1 MIDNIS
7 IFNQVLEYNERTAR
21 KASIQERRL
30 RQLARIGKAL
40 ASPRRLELLD
50 LICQAERSV
59 EQLADETGMSVA
71 NTSQH
76 LRALHEAN
84 LVESTREG
92 RFVVYGLADVLV
104 SDFYRSFRLLAEDR
118 LSEIERIRQRFF
130 SGGNDLTGLD
140 RDTLLKRV
148 KQGEVIVID
157 VRPVKEYRTAH
168 IRQAVSI
175 PLQELGHRLAELPR
189 GKTIVAYCRGQYCA
203 LAAEAVQL
211 LTEHGFRAQRLE
223 DSVDDWRARGLPLDV
238 TAKDLPT
245 SRPNDG

>member
-1 MIDNIS
+1 M
-7 IFNQVLEYNERTAR
+7 RTALQG
-21 KASIQERRL
+21 KRRFKNDVYA
-30 RQLARIGKAL
+30 QLARIGKAL

-59 EQLADETGMSVA
+59 EQLAEETGMSVA

-76 LRALHEAN
+76 LRTLHEAN
-84 LVESTREG
+84 LVESRREG

-130 SGGNDLTGLD
+130 SGGNELTGLD

-157 VRPVKEYRTAH
+157 VRPVKEYQTAH
-168 IRQAVSI
+168 IRTAVSI
-175 PLQELGHRLAELPR
+175 PLQELGQRLAELPR
-189 GKTIVAYCRGQYCA
+189 GKTIVAYCRGPYCA
-203 LAAEAVQL
+203 LAEEAVQL
-211 LTEHGFRAQRLE
+211 LAEHGFRAQRLE
-223 DSVDDWRARGLPLDV
+223 DSVDDWRARGFPVDANVQVSSFDLE
-238 TAKDLPT
+238 AK
-245 SRPNDG
+245 R